1 MPQCKIEGRNSSFI
15 SFLLETPTH
24 VRLLFSLSYEKVY
37 FSVSMFHFS
46 IQKRE
51 QYVKRGHN
59 ISWQILGRS
68 GHKGG
73 EEIHLNEEGS
83 EIKRRDLQ

>member
-1 MPQCKIEGRNSSFI
+1 
-15 SFLLETPTH
+15 
-24 VRLLFSLSYEKVY
+24 
-37 FSVSMFHFS
+37 MFHFS

-51 QYVKRGHN
+51 QYVKRGHK

-73 EEIHLNEEGS
+73 EEIHLKEERS
-83 EIKRRDLQ
+83 EIKRQDSQ